1 MDATELDAPG
11 LDAAGLDAADPLAPV
26 RARFALPDG
35 LIYLDGNSLGALPV
49 PVTERLA
56 DAVTR
61 QWGQDLVRGWNDDGW
76 WAAPERIGDRIG
88 ALIGAAPG
96 QTVAGD
102 STSVQLFNALT
113 AAARMRDGVIVTD
126 AGQFPTDGYVADSV
140 GRLLGREVVRTPDPY
155 AALGRGDAAVLA
167 WSTVDF
173 RTGEL
178 WDTARLTAA
187 AHDAGA
193 VVVWDL
199 CHAVGALPLQL
210 DRDRVDLAV
219 GCSYKY
225 LSGGPG
231 APAFIYI
238 AERHQAGLD
247 QPLTGWN
254 GHSRPFGMEPGY
266 QGASGI
272 ARARIGTPPMLSM
285 LALDAALDV
294 FDGVELAAVRAKS
307 LRLGEYFIAGTDDVL
322 AGLGFE
328 VVTPRAPE
336 RRGSHVSLRHP
347 DALPLMAAL
356 IEAGVIGDVRPPD
369 LLRFGFNALYT
380 SFGELAAAL
389 AILREVTASGRY
401 REPRFQVRPVVT

>member
-1 MDATELDAPG
+1 MDATELDPAE
-11 LDAAGLDAADPLAPV
+11 LDGADPLAPV

-35 LIYLDGNSLGALPV
+35 VIYLDGNSLGALPV

-56 DAVTR
+56 DAVAR
-61 QWGQDLVRGWNDDGW
+61 QWGRDLVRGWNDDGW

-88 ALIGAAPG
+88 ALIGARPG

-155 AALGRGDAAVLA
+155 AALDRGDVAVLA

-193 VVVWDL
+193 LVVWDL
-199 CHAVGALPLQL
+199 CHAVGALPLAM
-210 DRDRVDLAV
+210 DRDQVDVAV

-231 APAFIYI
+231 APAFIYV
-238 AERHQAGLD
+238 AERHQPGLD

-254 GHSRPFGMEPGY
+254 GHSRPFDMEPGY
-266 QGASGI
+266 QAASGI
-272 ARARIGTPPMLSM
+272 ARARIGTPPMLSL
-285 LALDAALDV
+285 LALDAALDA
-294 FDGVELAAVRAKS
+294 FDGVDLAAVRAKS
-307 LRLGEYFIAGTDDVL
+307 LRLGEFFIAGTDDVL

-328 VVTPRAPE
+328 VITPRAPE

-380 SFGELAAAL
+380 SFGDLAAAL
-389 AILREVTASGRY
+389 EILRDVVKSGRY